1 MGPGKWG
8 SALVVLQQQGTL
20 LVTAWL
26 EEMGADFAAYV
37 AFLTKHGQLA
47 YVADRRR
54 KSPHHAQRG
63 RELVWLGLNLY
74 LFIDTF
80 HWYED
85 DNAYIYTRIMLG
97 STLAWARASATCLN
111 FNCMLI
117 LLPVCR
123 NLISFLRGA
132 SIYCGGALRRQLDK
146 NITFHKMVAYGIA
159 LNATIH
165 IIAHLINIERYHSSQ
180 SKEAGEL
187 RNKLSGLGK
196 SPNESYLN
204 PIRAYE
210 TNTAGE
216 VLTTIA
222 GITGVVI
229 TVALILIMT
238 SSTELI
244 RRSCYEVFWYTHH
257 LFVVFFTGLIIHG
270 MGQLVRGQTPQSLL
284 LHNVTYCK
292 DHYWEWENATQCPL
306 PQFSGNKPVAW
317 KWVLSPMVLYI
328 CERTVRFWR
337 FQQEVIITKVVTHS
351 SGVLE
356 LHMKKH
362 GFKMGAGQ
370 YIFLQCPSVSQ
381 LEWHPFTLT
390 SAPEE
395 EYFSVHIRV
404 VGDWTAALFK
414 AFGAE
419 EKAFKELWM
428 LPRLAVDGPYGS
440 ATTDI
445 FRYQVSVCIAAGIG
459 VTPFASVLKSIWY
472 KCCNPNTVLA
482 LQKVYFYWICRDP
495 SAFEWFADLL
505 FHLETKMAEK
515 WKNDFL
521 SYHIFL
527 TGWDESQ
534 ATHIALHCDDKM
546 DVITGLRQK
555 TCYGRPNWDNEFKQL
570 AENHPSNSIGVF
582 FCGPKALSK
591 ILQKT
596 CNSYS
601 SVDPRGVQFHYNK
614 ESF

>member
-1 MGPGKWG
+1 MGCWILTEKL
-8 SALVVLQQQGTL
+8 SVLL
-20 LVTAWL
+20 L
-26 EEMGADFAAYV
+26 
-37 AFLTKHGQLA
+37 
-47 YVADRRR
+47 
-54 KSPHHAQRG
+54 
-63 RELVWLGLNLY
+63 LVWLGLNFY

-132 SIYCGGALRRQLDK
+132 SIVRALRRQLDK

-165 IIAHLINIERYHSSQ
+165 IVAHSINIERYHSSQ

-204 PIRAYE
+204 PIRTYE
-210 TNTAGE
+210 TNTTGQI
-216 VLTTIA
+216 LTTIA

-270 MGQLVRGQTPQSLL
+270 MGQLVRGQTPKSLL

-328 CERTVRFWR
+328 SERIVRFWR

-356 LHMKKH
+356 LHMKKL

-370 YIFLQCPSVSQ
+370 YVFLQCPSVSQ

-395 EYFSVHIRV
+395 DYFSVHIRV

-419 EKAFKELWM
+419 EKAFKEFIM
-428 LPRLAVDGPYGS
+428 PKILAVDGPYGS

-445 FRYQVSVCIAAGIG
+445 FHYPVSVCIAAGIG
-459 VTPFASVLKSIWY
+459 VTPFASILKSIWY
-472 KCCNPNTVLA
+472 KCGNPNT
-482 LQKVYFYWICRDP
+482 
-495 SAFEWFADLL
+495 
-505 FHLETKMAEK
+505 
-515 WKNDFL
+515 
-521 SYHIFL
+521 
-527 TGWDESQ
+527 

-601 SVDPRGVQFHYNK
+601 SVDPRGVQFHYHK

>member
-1 MGPGKWG
+1 MGCWIFNEKL
-8 SALVVLQQQGTL
+8 SVLL
-20 LVTAWL
+20 L
-26 EEMGADFAAYV
+26 
-37 AFLTKHGQLA
+37 
-47 YVADRRR
+47 
-54 KSPHHAQRG
+54 
-63 RELVWLGLNLY
+63 LVWLGLNFY

-165 IIAHLINIERYHSSQ
+165 IVAHSINIERYHSSQ

-204 PIRAYE
+204 PIRTYE
-210 TNTAGE
+210 TSTIGQL
-216 VLTTIA
+216 LTTIA

-270 MGQLVRGQTPQSLL
+270 MGQLVRGQTHQSLL

-306 PQFSGNKPVAW
+306 PEFSGNKPVAW
-317 KWVLSPMVLYI
+317 KWLLSPMVLYI
-328 CERTVRFWR
+328 CERIVRFWR
-337 FQQEVIITKVVTHS
+337 FQQEVVITKVVTHS

-395 EYFSVHIRV
+395 DYFSVHIRL

-419 EKAFKELWM
+419 EKSLKELWM

-445 FRYQVSVCIAAGIG
+445 FHYRVSVCIAAGIG
-459 VTPFASVLKSIWY
+459 VTPFASILKSIWY
-472 KCCNPNTVLA
+472 KCCNPNTVVA

-505 FHLETKMAEK
+505 FHLETKMGEK

-596 CNSYS
+596 CHSYS

>member
-1 MGPGKWG
+1 MLQTLIIFVAPGG
-8 SALVVLQQQGTL
+8 LI
-20 LVTAWL
+20 
-26 EEMGADFAAYV
+26 
-37 AFLTKHGQLA
+37 
-47 YVADRRR
+47 
-54 KSPHHAQRG
+54 P
-63 RELVWLGLNLY
+63 LVWLGLNFY

-97 STLAWARASATCLN
+97 IASFFASSTKKPIR
-111 FNCMLI
+111 I
-117 LLPVCR
+117 I
-123 NLISFLRGA
+123 NLITLQA
-132 SIYCGGALRRQLDK
+132 IYKIMGDSA
-146 NITFHKMVAYGIA
+146 
-159 LNATIH
+159 IH
-165 IIAHLINIERYHSSQ
+165 IVAHSINIERYHSSQ
-180 SKEAGEL
+180 SKEAGGL

-204 PIRAYE
+204 PIRTYE
-210 TNTAGE
+210 T
-216 VLTTIA
+216 
-222 GITGVVI
+222 
-229 TVALILIMT
+229 
-238 SSTELI
+238 
-244 RRSCYEVFWYTHH
+244 
-257 LFVVFFTGLIIHG
+257 
-270 MGQLVRGQTPQSLL
+270 LVRGQTPQSLL

-292 DHYWEWENATQCPL
+292 DHYWEWENTTQCPL
-306 PQFSGNKPVAW
+306 PQFSGNKPMAW
-317 KWVLSPMVLYI
+317 KWVLSPMVLYT
-328 CERTVRFWR
+328 CERIVRFWR
-337 FQQEVIITKVVTHS
+337 FRQEVVITKVVTHS

-370 YIFLQCPSVSQ
+370 YIFLQCPSISQ

-395 EYFSVHIRV
+395 DYFSIHIRV

-419 EKAFKELWM
+419 EKAFKELWT

-445 FRYQVSVCIAAGIG
+445 FHYRVSVCIAAGIG
-459 VTPFASVLKSIWY
+459 VTPFASILKSIWY

-505 FHLETKMAEK
+505 FHLETKLAEK
-515 WKNDFL
+515 RKNYFL

-527 TGWDESQ
+527 TCWDESQ

>member
-1 MGPGKWG
+1 MGCWILNEKL
-8 SALVVLQQQGTL
+8 SML
-20 LVTAWL
+20 LL
-26 EEMGADFAAYV
+26 
-37 AFLTKHGQLA
+37 
-47 YVADRRR
+47 
-54 KSPHHAQRG
+54 
-63 RELVWLGLNLY
+63 LVWLGLNFY

-85 DNAYIYTRIMLG
+85 EDAYIYTRIMLG

-117 LLPVCR
+117 LLPVSR

-132 SIYCGGALRRQLDK
+132 SICCGGALRRQLDK
-146 NITFHKMVAYGIA
+146 NITFHKMVAHGIA
-159 LNATIH
+159 VNTTIH
-165 IIAHLINIERYHSSQ
+165 IVAHLINIERYHTSQ

-204 PIRAYE
+204 PIRTYE
-210 TNTAGE
+210 MNTTGE

-222 GITGVVI
+222 GVTGVVI

-257 LFVVFFTGLIIHG
+257 LFVVFFIGLIIHG

-292 DHYWEWENATQCPL
+292 DRYWEWENATQCPL
-306 PQFSGNKPVAW
+306 PQFSGNEPVAW

-328 CERTVRFWR
+328 CERIVRFWR
-337 FQQEVIITKVVTHS
+337 FQQEVVITKVVTHS

-356 LHMKKH
+356 LHMKKRD
-362 GFKMGAGQ
+362 FKMGPGQ

-395 EYFSVHIRV
+395 DFFSVHIRV
-404 VGDWTAALFK
+404 TGDWTAAVFK

-419 EKAFKELWM
+419 ERAFKELWT

-440 ATTDI
+440 ATTDV
-445 FRYQVSVCIAAGIG
+445 FHYRVSVCIAAGIG
-459 VTPFASVLKSIWY
+459 VTPFASILKSIWY
-472 KCCNPNTVLA
+472 KCCNLNTALV

-515 WKNDFL
+515 GKNYFL

-534 ATHIALHCDDKM
+534 ATHIALHYDDKI

-555 TCYGRPNWDNEFKQL
+555 TCYGRPNWDNEFKKL

-582 FCGPKALSK
+582 FCGPKTLSK
-591 ILQKT
+591 IIRKM

>member
-1 MGPGKWG
+1 MGCWILNEKL
-8 SALVVLQQQGTL
+8 SVLL
-20 LVTAWL
+20 L
-26 EEMGADFAAYV
+26 
-37 AFLTKHGQLA
+37 
-47 YVADRRR
+47 
-54 KSPHHAQRG
+54 
-63 RELVWLGLNLY
+63 LVWLGLNFY

-85 DNAYIYTRIMLG
+85 EDAYIYTRIMLG

-117 LLPVCR
+117 LLPVSR

-132 SIYCGGALRRQLDK
+132 SICCGGALRRQLDK
-146 NITFHKMVAYGIA
+146 NIAFHKMVAYGIA
-159 LNATIH
+159 VNATIH
-165 IIAHLINIERYHSSQ
+165 IVAHLINIERYHTSQ

-204 PIRAYE
+204 PIRTYE
-210 TNTAGE
+210 TNTTGE
-216 VLTTIA
+216 VLTTVA

-257 LFVVFFTGLIIHG
+257 LFVVFFVGLITHG

-292 DHYWEWENATQCPL
+292 DHYLEWENATQCPL
-306 PQFSGNKPVAW
+306 PQFSGNKPAAW

-328 CERTVRFWR
+328 CERIVRFWR
-337 FQQEVIITKVVTHS
+337 FRQEVVITKVVTHS

-356 LHMKKH
+356 LHMKKR
-362 GFKMGAGQ
+362 GFKMGPGQ

-395 EYFSVHIRV
+395 DFFSIHIRV
-404 VGDWTAALFK
+404 IGDWTAALFK

-428 LPRLAVDGPYGS
+428 LPRVAVDGPYGS
-440 ATTDI
+440 ATTDV
-445 FRYQVSVCIAAGIG
+445 FQYRVSVCIAAGTG
-459 VTPFASVLKSIWY
+459 VTPFASILKSIWY

-515 WKNDFL
+515 GKNDFL

-534 ATHIALHCDDKM
+534 ATHIALHYDDKT

-570 AENHPSNSIGVF
+570 AENHPRNSIGVF
-582 FCGPKALSK
+582 FCGPKTLSK
-591 ILQKT
+591 ILHKT

>member
-1 MGPGKWG
+1 MGCWILNEKL
-8 SALVVLQQQGTL
+8 SVLL
-20 LVTAWL
+20 L
-26 EEMGADFAAYV
+26 
-37 AFLTKHGQLA
+37 
-47 YVADRRR
+47 
-54 KSPHHAQRG
+54 
-63 RELVWLGLNLY
+63 LVWLGLNFY

-85 DNAYIYTRIMLG
+85 EDAYIYTRIMLG

-117 LLPVCR
+117 LLPVSR
-123 NLISFLRGA
+123 NLTSFLRGA
-132 SIYCGGALRRQLDK
+132 SICCGGALRRQLDK
-146 NITFHKMVAYGIA
+146 NIAFHKMVAYGIA
-159 LNATIH
+159 VNATIH
-165 IIAHLINIERYHSSQ
+165 IVAHLINIERYHTSQ

-204 PIRAYE
+204 PIRTYE
-210 TNTAGE
+210 TNTTGE

-257 LFVVFFTGLIIHG
+257 LFVVFFIGLIIHG
-270 MGQLVRGQTPQSLL
+270 MGQLVRGQTSQSLL

-292 DHYWEWENATQCPL
+292 DHYLEWENATQCPL

-317 KWVLSPMVLYI
+317 MWVLSPMVLYI
-328 CERTVRFWR
+328 CERIVRFWR
-337 FQQEVIITKVVTHS
+337 FQQEVVITKVVTHS

-362 GFKMGAGQ
+362 GFKMGPGQ

-395 EYFSVHIRV
+395 DFFSVHIRV
-404 VGDWTAALFK
+404 AGDWTAALFK

-419 EKAFKELWM
+419 EKVFKELWM

-440 ATTDI
+440 ATTDV
-445 FRYQVSVCIAAGIG
+445 FHYRVSVCIAAGIG
-459 VTPFASVLKSIWY
+459 VTPFASILKSIWY
-472 KCCNPNTVLA
+472 KCCNPNTVLV
-482 LQKVYFYWICRDP
+482 LQKVYFYWICRGP

-515 WKNDFL
+515 GKNDFL

-534 ATHIALHCDDKM
+534 ATHIALHYDDKM

-582 FCGPKALSK
+582 FCGPKTLSK
-591 ILQKT
+591 TLQKT

>member
-1 MGPGKWG
+1 N
-8 SALVVLQQQGTL
+8 
-20 LVTAWL
+20 
-26 EEMGADFAAYV
+26 F
-37 AFLTKHGQLA
+37 
-47 YVADRRR
+47 
-54 KSPHHAQRG
+54 
-63 RELVWLGLNLY
+63 Y

-80 HWYED
+80 HWYEEED
-85 DNAYIYTRIMLG
+85 AYIYTRIMLG

-117 LLPVCR
+117 LLPVSR

-132 SIYCGGALRRQLDK
+132 SICCGGALRRQLDK
-146 NITFHKMVAYGIA
+146 NIAFHKMVAYGIA
-159 LNATIH
+159 VNATIH
-165 IIAHLINIERYHSSQ
+165 IVAHLINIERYHTSQ
-180 SKEAGEL
+180 STEAGEL

-204 PIRAYE
+204 PIRTYE
-210 TNTAGE
+210 TNTTGE
-216 VLTTIA
+216 VLNTIA

-257 LFVVFFTGLIIHG
+257 LFVVFFIGLIIHG
-270 MGQLVRGQTPQSLL
+270 MGLVSPTTKVHTDHCSLTQRNFLVPHACVCSLEAHDVSMEQGTGSTMFCGVL
-284 LHNVTYCK
+284 LFSPLSLQFDSCHVVTY
-292 DHYWEWENATQCPL
+292 
-306 PQFSGNKPVAW
+306 
-317 KWVLSPMVLYI
+317 
-328 CERTVRFWR
+328 
-337 FQQEVIITKVVTHS
+337 S

-356 LHMKKH
+356 LHMKKC
-362 GFKMGAGQ
+362 GFKMGPGQ
-370 YIFLQCPSVSQ
+370 YIFLQCPSVSW

-395 EYFSVHIRV
+395 DFFSVHIRV

-414 AFGAE
+414 AFGAQ

-440 ATTDI
+440 ATTDV
-445 FRYQVSVCIAAGIG
+445 FHYRVSVCIAAGIG
-459 VTPFASVLKSIWY
+459 VTPFASILKSIWY
-472 KCCNPNTVLA
+472 KCCNPNTELA

-505 FHLETKMAEK
+505 FHLESKMDEK
-515 WKNDFL
+515 GKNDLL

-534 ATHIALHCDDKM
+534 ATHIALHYDDKM

-582 FCGPKALSK
+582 FCGPKNLSK

-601 SVDPRGVQFHYNK
+601 SVDPRGVHFHYNK

>member
-1 MGPGKWG
+1 
-8 SALVVLQQQGTL
+8 
-20 LVTAWL
+20 
-26 EEMGADFAAYV
+26 
-37 AFLTKHGQLA
+37 
-47 YVADRRR
+47 
-54 KSPHHAQRG
+54 
-63 RELVWLGLNLY
+63 
-74 LFIDTF
+74 
-80 HWYED
+80 
-85 DNAYIYTRIMLG
+85 MLG
-97 STLAWARASATCLN
+97 VSMSLMSTLAWARASATCLN

-159 LNATIH
+159 LNASKMCIMKFLLALWAHTSVPVISQHSFSPAAIH
-165 IIAHLINIERYHSSQ
+165 IVAHSINIERYHSSQ

-204 PIRAYE
+204 PIRTYE
-210 TNTAGE
+210 TSTIGQL
-216 VLTTIA
+216 LTTIA

-270 MGQLVRGQTPQSLL
+270 MGSTGIICFSLVCYPPLPSLISVRYQLVRGQTHQSLL

-306 PQFSGNKPVAW
+306 PEFSGNKPV
-317 KWVLSPMVLYI
+317 PFLYI
-328 CERTVRFWR
+328 LHSEFRLSHNTYSTCS
-337 FQQEVIITKVVTHS
+337 QAIGLQHCNMQVVTHS

-395 EYFSVHIRV
+395 DYFSVHIRL

-419 EKAFKELWM
+419 EKSLKELWM

-445 FRYQVSVCIAAGIG
+445 FHYRVSVCIAAGIG
-459 VTPFASVLKSIWY
+459 VTPFASILKSIWY
-472 KCCNPNTVLA
+472 KCCNPNTVVA
-482 LQKVYFYWICRDP
+482 LQKV
-495 SAFEWFADLL
+495 E
-505 FHLETKMAEK
+505 
-515 WKNDFL
+515 FL
-521 SYHIFL
+521 SSN
-527 TGWDESQ
+527 E

-570 AENHPSNSIGVF
+570 AENHPGNSIGVF

-596 CNSYS
+596 CHSYS

>member
-1 MGPGKWG
+1 MGYWILNEKL
-8 SALVVLQQQGTL
+8 SVLL
-20 LVTAWL
+20 L
-26 EEMGADFAAYV
+26 
-37 AFLTKHGQLA
+37 
-47 YVADRRR
+47 
-54 KSPHHAQRG
+54 
-63 RELVWLGLNLY
+63 LVWLALNFY

-123 NLISFLRGA
+123 NLISFLRRT
-132 SIYCGGALRRQLDK
+132 SICCGGALRRQLDK

-159 LNATIH
+159 VNATIH
-165 IIAHLINIERYHSSQ
+165 IVAHFINIERYHTSQ

-204 PIRAYE
+204 PIRTYE
-210 TNTAGE
+210 TNTTGE

-222 GITGVVI
+222 GVTGVVI

-328 CERTVRFWR
+328 CERTVRLWR
-337 FQQEVIITKVVTHS
+337 FQQEVVITKVVTHS

-362 GFKMGAGQ
+362 GFKMGPGQ

-395 EYFSVHIRV
+395 DYFSVHIRL

-419 EKAFKELWM
+419 EKTFKELWM

-445 FRYQVSVCIAAGIG
+445 FHYRVSVCIAAGIG
-459 VTPFASVLKSIWY
+459 VTPFASILKSIWY
-472 KCCNPNTVLA
+472 KCCNPNAVLA

-505 FHLETKMAEK
+505 FHLETKMAET

-582 FCGPKALSK
+582 FCGPKTLSK

-601 SVDPRGVQFHYNK
+601 SVDPRGVRFHYNN

>member
-1 MGPGKWG
+1 MGYWILKEKL
-8 SALVVLQQQGTL
+8 SVLL
-20 LVTAWL
+20 L
-26 EEMGADFAAYV
+26 
-37 AFLTKHGQLA
+37 
-47 YVADRRR
+47 
-54 KSPHHAQRG
+54 
-63 RELVWLGLNLY
+63 LVWLGLNFY

-85 DNAYIYTRIMLG
+85 EDAYIYTRIMLG

-117 LLPVCR
+117 LLPVSR

-132 SIYCGGALRRQLDK
+132 SICCGGALRRQLDK
-146 NITFHKMVAYGIA
+146 NIAFHKMVAYGIA
-159 LNATIH
+159 VNATIH
-165 IIAHLINIERYHSSQ
+165 IVAHLINIERYHTSQ

-204 PIRAYE
+204 PIRTYE
-210 TNTAGE
+210 TSTTGE
-216 VLTTIA
+216 VLSTIA
-222 GITGVVI
+222 GVTGVVI

-244 RRSCYEVFWYTHH
+244 RKACYEVFWYTHH
-257 LFVVFFTGLIIHG
+257 LFVVFFIGLIIHG

-284 LHNVTYCK
+284 LHNATYCK
-292 DHYWEWENATQCPL
+292 DHYLEWENATQCPL

-317 KWVLSPMVLYI
+317 KWVLSPTVLYI

-337 FQQEVIITKVVTHS
+337 FQQEVVITKVVAHS

-356 LHMKKH
+356 LHMKKR
-362 GFKMGAGQ
+362 GFKMGPGQ
-370 YIFLQCPSVSQ
+370 YIFLQCPSISQ

-395 EYFSVHIRV
+395 DFFSVHIRV

-440 ATTDI
+440 
-445 FRYQVSVCIAAGIG
+445 
-459 VTPFASVLKSIWY
+459 TPFASILKSIWY
-472 KCCNPNTVLA
+472 KCCNSNTALV

-515 WKNDFL
+515 GKNDFL
-521 SYHIFL
+521 SYHTFL

-534 ATHIALHCDDKM
+534 ATHIALHYDDKM

-555 TCYGRPNWDNEFKQL
+555 TSYGRPNWDNEFKQL
-570 AENHPSNSIGVF
+570 AENHPSSSIGVF
-582 FCGPKALSK
+582 FCGPKTLSK
-591 ILQKT
+591 SLQKT
-596 CNSYS
+596 CDSYS
-601 SVDPRGVQFHYNK
+601 SVDPRGVQFHYHK
-614 ESF
+614 ESS

>member
-1 MGPGKWG
+1 MGCWILNEKL
-8 SALVVLQQQGTL
+8 SVLL
-20 LVTAWL
+20 L
-26 EEMGADFAAYV
+26 
-37 AFLTKHGQLA
+37 
-47 YVADRRR
+47 
-54 KSPHHAQRG
+54 
-63 RELVWLGLNLY
+63 LVWLGLNIY

-85 DNAYIYTRIMLG
+85 EDAYIYTRIMLG
-97 STLAWARASATCLN
+97 PTLAWARASATCLN

-117 LLPVCR
+117 LLPVSR

-132 SIYCGGALRRQLDK
+132 STCCGGALRRQLDK

-159 LNATIH
+159 INATIH
-165 IIAHLINIERYHSSQ
+165 IVAHLINIERYHTSQ
-180 SKEAGEL
+180 STEAGEL

-196 SPNESYLN
+196 GPNESYLN
-204 PIRAYE
+204 PIRTYE
-210 TNTAGE
+210 TNTTRE

-257 LFVVFFTGLIIHG
+257 LFVPFFIGLIIHG

-292 DHYWEWENATQCPL
+292 DHYLEWENATQCPL

-317 KWVLSPMVLYI
+317 KWVLSPVVLYI
-328 CERTVRFWR
+328 CERVIRFWR
-337 FQQEVIITKVVTHS
+337 FRQEVIITKVATYS

-356 LHMKKH
+356 LHMKKC
-362 GFKMGAGQ
+362 GFKMGPGQ
-370 YIFLQCPSVSQ
+370 YIFLQCPSVSW

-395 EYFSVHIRV
+395 DFFSVHIRV

-414 AFGAE
+414 AFGAQ

-440 ATTDI
+440 ATTDV
-445 FRYQVSVCIAAGIG
+445 FHYRVSVCIAAGIG
-459 VTPFASVLKSIWY
+459 VTPFASILKSIWY
-472 KCCNPNTVLA
+472 KCCNPNTELV

-505 FHLETKMAEK
+505 FHLESKMAEK
-515 WKNDFL
+515 GKNDFL

-534 ATHIALHCDDKM
+534 ATHIALHYDDKM

-555 TCYGRPNWDNEFKQL
+555 TYYGRPNWDNEFKQL
-570 AENHPSNSIGVF
+570 AESHPSNSIGVF
-582 FCGPKALSK
+582 FCGPKNLSK

-601 SVDPRGVQFHYNK
+601 SLDPRGVHFHYNK

>member
-1 MGPGKWG
+1 MGCWILNEKL
-8 SALVVLQQQGTL
+8 SALL
-20 LVTAWL
+20 LV
-26 EEMGADFAAYV
+26 M
-37 AFLTKHGQLA
+37 
-47 YVADRRR
+47 
-54 KSPHHAQRG
+54 
-63 RELVWLGLNLY
+63 WLGLNLY

-80 HWYED
+80 RWYED
-85 DNAYIYTRIMLG
+85 EDAYLYTRIMLG

-117 LLPVCR
+117 LLPVSR

-132 SIYCGGALRRQLDK
+132 STCCGGALRRQFDK
-146 NITFHKMVAYGIA
+146 NIVFHKMVAYGIA
-159 LNATIH
+159 VNATIH
-165 IIAHLINIERYHSSQ
+165 IVAHLINIERYHRSQ

-196 SPNESYLN
+196 NSHESYLN
-204 PIRAYE
+204 PIRTYE
-210 TNTAGE
+210 TNTTGE

-222 GITGVVI
+222 GVTGVVI

-238 SSTELI
+238 SSTKLI
-244 RRSCYEVFWYTHH
+244 RRSSYEVFWYTHH
-257 LFVVFFTGLIIHG
+257 LFVVFFIGLIIHG

-292 DHYWEWENATQCPL
+292 DHHLEWEKATQCPL

-317 KWVLSPMVLYI
+317 KWILSPVVLYI
-328 CERTVRFWR
+328 CERIIRFWR
-337 FQQEVIITKVVTHS
+337 FRQEVVITKVVMHS

-356 LHMKKH
+356 LHMKKS
-362 GFKMGAGQ
+362 GFKMEPGQ
-370 YIFLQCPSVSQ
+370 YIFLQCSSVSQ

-395 EYFSVHIRV
+395 EFFSVHIRV
-404 VGDWTAALFK
+404 AGDWTAALFK

-428 LPRLAVDGPYGS
+428 LPRLAVDGPYGA
-440 ATTDI
+440 ATTDV
-445 FRYQVSVCIAAGIG
+445 F
-459 VTPFASVLKSIWY
+459 WY
-472 KCCNPNTVLA
+472 KCCNPSIVLT
-482 LQKVYFYWICRDP
+482 LQKVYFYWISRDP
-495 SAFEWFADLL
+495 SAFEWFAHLL
-505 FHLETKMAEK
+505 SFLETKMAEK
-515 WKNDFL
+515 GKKDFL

-534 ATHIALHCDDKM
+534 ATHIALHYDDKM

-555 TCYGRPNWDNEFKQL
+555 TFYGRPNWDTEFKRL
-570 AENHPSNSIGVF
+570 AENHPRNSIGVF
-582 FCGPKALSK
+582 FCGPKTLSK
-591 ILQKT
+591 ILQQM

>member
-1 MGPGKWG
+1 MGGWILNEKL
-8 SALVVLQQQGTL
+8 SVLL
-20 LVTAWL
+20 L
-26 EEMGADFAAYV
+26 
-37 AFLTKHGQLA
+37 
-47 YVADRRR
+47 
-54 KSPHHAQRG
+54 
-63 RELVWLGLNLY
+63 LVWLGLNFY

-85 DNAYIYTRIMLG
+85 EDAYIYTRIMLG

-117 LLPVCR
+117 LLPVSR

-132 SIYCGGALRRQLDK
+132 SICCGGILRRQLDK
-146 NITFHKMVAYGIA
+146 NIAFHKMVAYGIA
-159 LNATIH
+159 VNATVH
-165 IIAHLINIERYHSSQ
+165 IVAHLINVERYHTSQ

-187 RNKLSGLGK
+187 PYKLSGLGK

-204 PIRAYE
+204 PIRTYE
-210 TNTAGE
+210 TNTTGE
-216 VLTTIA
+216 LLTTIA

-257 LFVVFFTGLIIHG
+257 LFVVFFIGLIIHG

-292 DHYWEWENATQCPL
+292 DRYLEWENTTQCPL

-317 KWVLSPMVLYI
+317 KWCLSPMMLYI
-328 CERTVRFWR
+328 CERIVRFWR
-337 FQQEVIITKVVTHS
+337 FQQEVVITKVVLHS

-356 LHMKKH
+356 LHMKKR
-362 GFKMGAGQ
+362 GFKMGPGQ

-395 EYFSVHIRV
+395 DFFSVHIRV

-419 EKAFKELWM
+419 EKAFKESWM

-440 ATTDI
+440 ATTDV
-445 FRYQVSVCIAAGIG
+445 FHYRVSVCIAAGIG
-459 VTPFASVLKSIWY
+459 VTPFASTLKSIWY

-515 WKNDFL
+515 GKNDFL

-534 ATHIALHCDDKM
+534 ATHIVLHYDDKM

-570 AENHPSNSIGVF
+570 AEKHPGNNIGVF
-582 FCGPKALSK
+582 FCGPKTLSK

-614 ESF
+614 ENF

>member
-1 MGPGKWG
+1 MGYWILNEKL
-8 SALVVLQQQGTL
+8 SVLL
-20 LVTAWL
+20 L
-26 EEMGADFAAYV
+26 
-37 AFLTKHGQLA
+37 
-47 YVADRRR
+47 
-54 KSPHHAQRG
+54 
-63 RELVWLGLNLY
+63 LVWLGLNFY

-85 DNAYIYTRIMLG
+85 DNAYIYTRIILG

-111 FNCMLI
+111 FNSMLI

-132 SIYCGGALRRQLDK
+132 STYCGGALRRQLDK
-146 NITFHKMVAYGIA
+146 NLTFHKMVAYGIA

-165 IIAHLINIERYHSSQ
+165 IVAHSINIERYHSSQ

-204 PIRAYE
+204 PIRTYE
-210 TNTAGE
+210 TNTTGE
-216 VLTTIA
+216 VLTTTA

-244 RRSCYEVFWYTHH
+244 RRSCYELFWYTHH

-317 KWVLSPMVLYI
+317 KWVLSPMVLYL
-328 CERTVRFWR
+328 CERIVRFWR
-337 FQQEVIITKVVTHS
+337 FQQEVTITKVVTHS

-370 YIFLQCPSVSQ
+370 YIFLHCPSVSQ

-395 EYFSVHIRV
+395 DHFSVHIRV
-404 VGDWTAALFK
+404 VGDWTAALSK

-445 FRYQVSVCIAAGIG
+445 FHYRVSVCIAAGIG
-459 VTPFASVLKSIWY
+459 VTPFASILKSIWY

-534 ATHIALHCDDKM
+534 
-546 DVITGLRQK
+546 
-555 TCYGRPNWDNEFKQL
+555 
-570 AENHPSNSIGVF
+570 
-582 FCGPKALSK
+582 
-591 ILQKT
+591 
-596 CNSYS
+596 
-601 SVDPRGVQFHYNK
+601 
-614 ESF
+614 

>member
-1 MGPGKWG
+1 MGCWILNEKL
-8 SALVVLQQQGTL
+8 SVLL
-20 LVTAWL
+20 L
-26 EEMGADFAAYV
+26 
-37 AFLTKHGQLA
+37 
-47 YVADRRR
+47 
-54 KSPHHAQRG
+54 
-63 RELVWLGLNLY
+63 LVWLGLNFY

-132 SIYCGGALRRQLDK
+132 RICCGGALRRQLDK
-146 NITFHKMVAYGIA
+146 NITFHKTVAYGIA

-165 IIAHLINIERYHSSQ
+165 IVAHLVNIERYHSSQ

-204 PIRAYE
+204 PIRTYE
-210 TNTAGE
+210 TNTTGE

-270 MGQLVRGQTPQSLL
+270 MGQLIRGQTPQSLL

-328 CERTVRFWR
+328 CERIVRFWR
-337 FQQEVIITKVVTHS
+337 FRQEVVITKVVTHS

-395 EYFSVHIRV
+395 DYFSVHIRV

-445 FRYQVSVCIAAGIG
+445 FHYRVSVCIAAGIG
-459 VTPFASVLKSIWY
+459 VTPFASILKSIWY
-472 KCCNPNTVLA
+472 KCCNPNTVLE

-582 FCGPKALSK
+582 FCGPKTLSK

>member
-1 MGPGKWG
+1 
-8 SALVVLQQQGTL
+8 
-20 LVTAWL
+20 
-26 EEMGADFAAYV
+26 
-37 AFLTKHGQLA
+37 
-47 YVADRRR
+47 
-54 KSPHHAQRG
+54 
-63 RELVWLGLNLY
+63 
-74 LFIDTF
+74 
-80 HWYED
+80 
-85 DNAYIYTRIMLG
+85 
-97 STLAWARASATCLN
+97 
-111 FNCMLI
+111 
-117 LLPVCR
+117 
-123 NLISFLRGA
+123 
-132 SIYCGGALRRQLDK
+132 
-146 NITFHKMVAYGIA
+146 MVAYGIA

-165 IIAHLINIERYHSSQ
+165 IVAHSINIERYHSSQ

-204 PIRAYE
+204 PIRTYE
-210 TNTAGE
+210 TNTTGE

-257 LFVVFFTGLIIHG
+257 LFVVFFIGLIVHG

-306 PQFSGNKPVAW
+306 PEFSGNKPVAW

-328 CERTVRFWR
+328 CERIVRFWR
-337 FQQEVIITKVVTHS
+337 FRQEVIITKVVTHS

-356 LHMKKH
+356 IHMKKH

-395 EYFSVHIRV
+395 DYFSVHIRL

-419 EKAFKELWM
+419 EKALKELWM

-445 FRYQVSVCIAAGIG
+445 FHYRVSVCIAAGIG
-459 VTPFASVLKSIWY
+459 VTPFASILKSIWY
-472 KCCNPNTVLA
+472 KCCNLNTVLA

-515 WKNDFL
+515 WENDFL
-521 SYHIFL
+521 SYRIFL

-534 ATHIALHCDDKM
+534 ATHIALHCDDKR
-546 DVITGLRQK
+546 DAITGLRQK
-555 TCYGRPNWDNEFKQL
+555 TWYGRPNWDNEFKKL
-570 AENHPSNSIGVF
+570 AENHPRQNIWH
-582 FCGPKALSK
+582 
-591 ILQKT
+591 
-596 CNSYS
+596 SYS
-601 SVDPRGVQFHYNK
+601 GSLTQHEDIQ
-614 ESF
+614 SSQ

>member
-1 MGPGKWG
+1 MGYWILNEKL
-8 SALVVLQQQGTL
+8 SVLL
-20 LVTAWL
+20 L
-26 EEMGADFAAYV
+26 
-37 AFLTKHGQLA
+37 
-47 YVADRRR
+47 
-54 KSPHHAQRG
+54 
-63 RELVWLGLNLY
+63 LVWLGLNFY

-85 DNAYIYTRIMLG
+85 EDAYIYTRIMLG

-117 LLPVCR
+117 LLPVSR

-132 SIYCGGALRRQLDK
+132 SICCGGALRRQLDK
-146 NITFHKMVAYGIA
+146 NIAFHKMVAYGIA
-159 LNATIH
+159 VNATIH
-165 IIAHLINIERYHSSQ
+165 IVAHLINIERYHTSQ

-204 PIRAYE
+204 PIRTYE
-210 TNTAGE
+210 TSTTGE
-216 VLTTIA
+216 VLSTIA
-222 GITGVVI
+222 GVTGVVI
-229 TVALILIMT
+229 TVTLILIMT

-244 RRSCYEVFWYTHH
+244 RKACYEVFWYTHH
-257 LFVVFFTGLIIHG
+257 LFVVFFIGLIIHG

-284 LHNVTYCK
+284 LHNATYCK
-292 DHYWEWENATQCPL
+292 DHYLEWENATQCPL

-317 KWVLSPMVLYI
+317 KWVLSPTVLYI
-328 CERTVRFWR
+328 CERIVRFWR
-337 FQQEVIITKVVTHS
+337 FQQEVVITKVVAHS

-356 LHMKKH
+356 LHMKKR
-362 GFKMGAGQ
+362 GFKMGPGQ
-370 YIFLQCPSVSQ
+370 YIFLQCPSISQ

-395 EYFSVHIRV
+395 DFFSIHIRV
-404 VGDWTAALFK
+404 IGDWTAALFK

-440 ATTDI
+440 ATTDV
-445 FRYQVSVCIAAGIG
+445 FQYRVSVCIAAGIG
-459 VTPFASVLKSIWY
+459 VTPFASILKSIWY
-472 KCCNPNTVLA
+472 KCCNSNTTLV

-515 WKNDFL
+515 GKNDFL
-521 SYHIFL
+521 SYHTFL

-534 ATHIALHCDDKM
+534 ATHIALHYDDKM

-555 TCYGRPNWDNEFKQL
+555 TSYGRPNWDNEFKQL
-570 AENHPSNSIGVF
+570 AENHPSSSIGVF
-582 FCGPKALSK
+582 FCGPKTLSK
-591 ILQKT
+591 SLQKT

-601 SVDPRGVQFHYNK
+601 SVDPRGVQFHYHK
-614 ESF
+614 ESS

>member
-1 MGPGKWG
+1 MGCWILNEKL
-8 SALVVLQQQGTL
+8 SVL
-20 LVTAWL
+20 
-26 EEMGADFAAYV
+26 
-37 AFLTKHGQLA
+37 FL
-47 YVADRRR
+47 
-54 KSPHHAQRG
+54 
-63 RELVWLGLNLY
+63 LVWLGLNFY

-85 DNAYIYTRIMLG
+85 EDAYIYTRIMLG

-117 LLPVCR
+117 LLPVSR

-132 SIYCGGALRRQLDK
+132 SICCAGALRRQLDK
-146 NITFHKMVAYGIA
+146 NITFHKTVAYGIA
-159 LNATIH
+159 INATIH
-165 IIAHLINIERYHSSQ
+165 IVAHLINIERYHTSQ

-187 RNKLSGLGK
+187 RNKLSGLGN

-204 PIRAYE
+204 PIRTYE
-210 TNTAGE
+210 TNTTGE
-216 VLTTIA
+216 VLNTIA
-222 GITGVVI
+222 GVTGVMI

-238 SSTELI
+238 SSTELV

-257 LFVVFFTGLIIHG
+257 LFVVFFIGLIIHG
-270 MGQLVRGQTPQSLL
+270 MGQLVRGQTSQSLL
-284 LHNVTYCK
+284 LHNATYCK
-292 DHYWEWENATQCPL
+292 DHYLEWENATQCPL

-328 CERTVRFWR
+328 CERIVRFWR
-337 FQQEVIITKVVTHS
+337 FQQEVVITKVVTHS

-356 LHMKKH
+356 LQMKKR
-362 GFKMGAGQ
+362 GFKMGPGQ

-395 EYFSVHIRV
+395 DFFSVHIRV
-404 VGDWTAALFK
+404 VGDWTTALFK

-428 LPRLAVDGPYGS
+428 LPRVAVDGPYGS
-440 ATTDI
+440 ATTDV
-445 FRYQVSVCIAAGIG
+445 FHYRVSV
-459 VTPFASVLKSIWY
+459 Y
-472 KCCNPNTVLA
+472 KCCNANTVLV

-495 SAFEWFADLL
+495 SAFQWFADLL

-515 WKNDFL
+515 GKNDFL

-527 TGWDESQ
+527 TGWEESQ
-534 ATHIALHCDDKM
+534 ATHIALHYDDKM

-555 TCYGRPNWDNEFKQL
+555 TCYGRPNWDIEFKQL

-582 FCGPKALSK
+582 FCGPKTLSK
-591 ILQKT
+591 ILRKT

>member
-1 MGPGKWG
+1 MGYWILKEKL
-8 SALVVLQQQGTL
+8 SVLL
-20 LVTAWL
+20 L
-26 EEMGADFAAYV
+26 
-37 AFLTKHGQLA
+37 
-47 YVADRRR
+47 
-54 KSPHHAQRG
+54 
-63 RELVWLGLNLY
+63 LVWLGLNFY

-85 DNAYIYTRIMLG
+85 EDAYIYTRIMLG

-117 LLPVCR
+117 LLPVSR

-132 SIYCGGALRRQLDK
+132 SICCGGALRRQLDK
-146 NITFHKMVAYGIA
+146 NIAFHKMVAYGIA
-159 LNATIH
+159 VNATIH
-165 IIAHLINIERYHSSQ
+165 IVAHLINIERYHTSQ

-204 PIRAYE
+204 PIRTYE
-210 TNTAGE
+210 TSTTGE
-216 VLTTIA
+216 VLSTIA
-222 GITGVVI
+222 GVTGVVI

-244 RRSCYEVFWYTHH
+244 RKACYEVFWYTHH
-257 LFVVFFTGLIIHG
+257 LFVVFFIGLIIHG

-284 LHNVTYCK
+284 LHNATYCK
-292 DHYWEWENATQCPL
+292 DHYLEWENATQCPL

-317 KWVLSPMVLYI
+317 KWVLSPTVLYI

-337 FQQEVIITKVVTHS
+337 FQQEVVITKVVAHS

-356 LHMKKH
+356 LHMKKR
-362 GFKMGAGQ
+362 GFKMGPGQ
-370 YIFLQCPSVSQ
+370 YIFLQCPSISQ

-395 EYFSVHIRV
+395 DFFSVHIRV

-428 LPRLAVDGPYGS
+428 LPRRWGQRRKSGPVLALHQLIRIRNESHAFVK
-440 ATTDI
+440 A
-445 FRYQVSVCIAAGIG
+445 
-459 VTPFASVLKSIWY
+459 PFASILKSIWY
-472 KCCNPNTVLA
+472 KCCNSNTALV

-515 WKNDFL
+515 GKNDFL
-521 SYHIFL
+521 SYHTFL

-534 ATHIALHCDDKM
+534 ATHIALHYDDKM

-555 TCYGRPNWDNEFKQL
+555 TSYGRPNWDNEFKQL
-570 AENHPSNSIGVF
+570 AENHPSSSIGVF
-582 FCGPKALSK
+582 FCGPKTLSK
-591 ILQKT
+591 SLQKT
-596 CNSYS
+596 CDSYS
-601 SVDPRGVQFHYNK
+601 SVDPRGVQFHYHK
-614 ESF
+614 ES

>member
-1 MGPGKWG
+1 
-8 SALVVLQQQGTL
+8 
-20 LVTAWL
+20 
-26 EEMGADFAAYV
+26 
-37 AFLTKHGQLA
+37 
-47 YVADRRR
+47 
-54 KSPHHAQRG
+54 
-63 RELVWLGLNLY
+63 
-74 LFIDTF
+74 
-80 HWYED
+80 YED

-165 IIAHLINIERYHSSQ
+165 IVAHSINIERYHSSQ

-204 PIRAYE
+204 PIRTYE
-210 TNTAGE
+210 TIHDPQPISGYAL
-216 VLTTIA
+216 LTTIA

-257 LFVVFFTGLIIHG
+257 LFVVFFIGLIVHG

-306 PQFSGNKPVAW
+306 PEFSGNKPVAW

-328 CERTVRFWR
+328 CERIVRFWR
-337 FQQEVIITKVVTHS
+337 FRQEVIITKVVTHS

-356 LHMKKH
+356 IHMKKH

-395 EYFSVHIRV
+395 DYFSVHIRL

-419 EKAFKELWM
+419 EKALRELRM

-445 FRYQVSVCIAAGIG
+445 FHYRVSVCIAAGIG
-459 VTPFASVLKSIWY
+459 VTPFASILKSIWY
-472 KCCNPNTVLA
+472 KCCNLNTVLA

-555 TCYGRPNWDNEFKQL
+555 TWYGRPNWDNEFKKL
-570 AENHPSNSIGVF
+570 AENHPSIGVF